1 MRAQVCR
8 TSRVDEVGVCC
19 EHTVLQSMLSAELLL
34 LRLANDVEQVGEA
47 LAVAGNPVMV
57 MAYLVRS
64 STVDAPRVVVVN
76 VSFLL

>member
-8 TSRVDEVGVCC
+8 TSRVDVGVGC
-19 EHTVLQSMLSAELLL
+19 EHTVLQGLLSAELLL
-34 LRLANDVEQVGEA
+34 LRLANDVKQVGEA

-64 STVDAPRVVVVN
+64 STVDAPRVVVVHG
-76 VSFLL
+76 SLLL